1 MPNRFDIFITRL
13 ETKSA
18 RDGAASH
25 PTGDQHRAPRDKS
38 EIKQARSGEVASEK
52 DRGKHRHKHEA

>member
-18 RDGAASH
+18 RDGVPPH
-25 PTGDQHRAPRDKS
+25 PMTAPHSVRRDKADG
-38 EIKQARSGEVASEK
+38 KPARSGESHAEK
-52 DRGKHRHKHEA
+52 DRAKRRFKHDA

>member
-18 RDGAASH
+18 REGVPPH
-25 PTGDQHRAPRDKS
+25 PMNDQNSVRRDK
-38 EIKQARSGEVASEK
+38 
-52 DRGKHRHKHEA
+52 DRI

>member
-18 RDGAASH
+18 REGVPPH
-25 PTGDQHRAPRDKS
+25 PMNDQHSGRREKAHAKP
-38 EIKQARSGEVASEK
+38 ARTGEAHPQK
-52 DRGKHRHKHEA
+52 DRGKHRHKHDA

>member
-18 RDGAASH
+18 REGVPPH
-25 PTGDQHRAPRDKS
+25 PMNDQHSVRRDKADA
-38 EIKQARSGEVASEK
+38 KPARPGDAHADK
-52 DRGKHRHKHEA
+52 DRGKRRFKHDA